1 MASHIIIMTRL
12 FLFSLLVAS
21 VATSPLKQQDDIVK
35 RQDMLEESWPG
46 INWKRAYE
54 TCGSVRTE
62 LLAEATRMAFE
73 VVNYDFARTRNN
85 PAFHRY
91 FVDNYH
97 PTSGWFV
104 SHRYRY
110 CVPYSKPWLI
120 QK

>member
-1 MASHIIIMTRL
+1 MALAT
-12 FLFSLLVAS
+12 
-21 VATSPLKQQDDIVK
+21 TSPLKQQDDVMK
-35 RQDMLEESWPG
+35 RQDDLHNTWRG

-62 LLAEATRMAFE
+62 LLAESTRIAFE
-73 VVNYDFARTRNN
+73 VLNYDFYRTQNN

-91 FVDNYH
+91 FADSYH

-104 SHRYRY
+104 SHRHR
-110 CVPYSKPWLI
+110 VPYSKPWLT